1 MSYSSRFSS
10 RSSTSSGSP
19 ARNGNT
25 DSNQT
30 TTTTT
35 TTSTNRTPGQS
46 PQKKAD
52 SVSAER
58 VKLEMNS
65 LQRQIDELDRQLE
78 TQETQDNADL
88 DRIVEDVKENTR

>member
-25 DSNQT
+25 DSNQ
-30 TTTTT
+30 TTTT